1 MDASRGRRGCRDRK
15 DGNITQRPEDSGRG
29 SQGHQ
34 SLHRKCNYWRPGLF
48 RTLVGAGTL
57 SSRSRSQLW
66 LQCPGDPPS
75 PAEACRA
82 PGLTPVPY
90 AL

>member
-15 DGNITQRPEDSGRG
+15 DGDITQRPEDSGRG

-34 SLHRKCNYWRPGLF
+34 SLRRKRNYWRPGLF
-48 RTLVGAGTL
+48 RTLVGAGML
-57 SSRSRSQLW
+57 SSQSQLW
-66 LQCPGDPPS
+66 LQCPSDPPS